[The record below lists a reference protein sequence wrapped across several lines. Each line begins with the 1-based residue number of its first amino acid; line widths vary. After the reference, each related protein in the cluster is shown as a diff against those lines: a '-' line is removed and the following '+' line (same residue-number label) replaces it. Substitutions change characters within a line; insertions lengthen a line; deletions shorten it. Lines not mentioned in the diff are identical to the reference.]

1 MKFLAQHLENN
12 RYLINGNAINNNDEH
27 LLTGYYVKNRAQQ
40 HFTCIINFNLHNNSM
55 N

>member
-27 LLTGYYVKNRAQQ
+27 LLTSYYIKHRAQE
-40 HFTCIINFNLHNNSM
+40 HLHVLLILISTITL
-55 N
+55 